1 MERIDEVEIKLA
13 YLERHIL
20 ELDGVVRVLAD
31 EVTRLRTELADL
43 QTAGTETSGNEKP
56 PHY

>member
-31 EVTRLRTELADL
+31 EVTRLRTELAEV
-43 QTAGTETSGNEKP
+43 QAAGTEASGHEKP